1 MIKDTRVELRWHH
14 KRYTVKGNDNI
25 WSGIK
30 MKLHKIKWK
39 AIVKLIIIKAWGGI
53 TWDKMKGGIK
63 IIKVS
68 IKPDKKKGE
77 GNDIAWSKI

>member
-1 MIKDTRVELRWHH
+1 MT
-14 KRYTVKGNDNI
+14 TTG
-25 WSGIK
+25 GIK

-63 IIKVS
+63 VIKVALNQ
-68 IKPDKKKGE
+68 IKRKAKAMTLHE
-77 GNDIAWSKI
+77 ARFNEWQW